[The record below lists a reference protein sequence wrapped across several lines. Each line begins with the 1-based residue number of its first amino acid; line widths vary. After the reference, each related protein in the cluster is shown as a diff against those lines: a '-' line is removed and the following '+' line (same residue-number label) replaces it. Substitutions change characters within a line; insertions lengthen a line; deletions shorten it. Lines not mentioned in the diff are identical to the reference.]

1 MTRVAL
7 DAMGSDHDPGVLVAG
22 ATAAGNDGVDVIL
35 VGDSDV
41 LTPLVAEH
49 GCTAEI
55 VHAADV
61 ITMAENPGRAVRDK
75 RNASIVVACRLVAEG
90 KAQGLV
96 SAGSTGASLTAAVLE
111 LGRVEGVLRPA
122 IAAIIPTTDRGG
134 VLLDAGA
141 NPECKPEHLYQF
153 AAMGVALARARLNID
168 NPTVG
173 LLNNGSEEGKGR
185 ALDKTVYGLLMKSD
199 LNFVG
204 NVEGRDLLMGTA
216 DVIVTDGFTGN
227 AVLKSSEATAE
238 RLVDLVRLGLS
249 DTLSDHPEL
258 AQHILPPL
266 VAVRNRMNPDRYGGA
281 SLLGVDGVVTIA
293 HGTANA
299 EAIASALRMTYEVAG
314 LGLVDSI
321 RASVSS

>member
-7 DAMGSDHDPGVLVAG
+7 DAMGSDHEPGVLVAG
-22 ATAAGNDGVDVIL
+22 AAAAGQAGVDVIL
-35 VGDSDV
+35 VGDSSI
-41 LTPLVAEH
+41 LEPLAQEH
-49 GCTAEI
+49 GCSAEI
-55 VHAADV
+55 VHASDV
-61 ITMAENPGRAVRDK
+61 ITMAENPGRAVREK
-75 RNASIVVACRLVAEG
+75 RNASIVVATRLVAEG

-111 LGRVEGVLRPA
+111 LGRSEGVLRPA
-122 IAAIIPTTDRGG
+122 IAAIIPTTARGG

-141 NPECKPEHLYQF
+141 NPECKPEHLFQF
-153 AAMGVALARARLNID
+153 AAMGAALAGARLNI
-168 NPTVG
+168 NVPTVG

-185 ALDKTVYGLLMKSD
+185 AVDKAAFALLKESK

-258 AQHILPPL
+258 AQHVIPPL

-299 EAIASALRMTYEVAG
+299 EAIASALKMTYEVAG

-321 RASVSS
+321 RASVAS